1 MERLFATQGSST
13 KRKLRTVMLG
23 AGVILTTLRFTLCC
37 VYCQSPRMI
46 CLDNVIHISLW
57 IIMGIMGYYSI
68 RQNYKLR
75 NYLHYKDISIALT
88 FVALPLL
95 YHFWM
100 VKFLYFYS
108 ATYFNRDIQLL
119 GGIPAISVIL
129 ELCIQFR
136 FMIQPLRQKCG
147 LKIPSNIINELQQ
160 AALYVK
166 KYNYFM
172 LFHLTLTQTLS
183 ISTNGLLQEGTF
195 LALFELFSRVWG
207 IGTFEDIGTKI
218 LPAPEIS
225 ESNGRT
231 HTELVMIVF
240 IQSKKIPHVSRNFY
254 APMYH
259 NKTVI
264 TSPNKDIYYNVVNT
278 TDTSLYD
285 NTTNCEMLM
294 YHYMEPFDCSNG
306 HVLIPIVVNNNYKND
321 VYPH

>member
-1 MERLFATQGSST
+1 
-13 KRKLRTVMLG
+13 MLSW
-23 AGVILTTLRFTLCC
+23 FTLCC

-57 IIMGIMGYYSI
+57 IIMGVMGYYSI

-75 NYLHYKDISIALT
+75 NYKDISIALT

-147 LKIPSNIINELQQ
+147 LKIPSNVISELQQ

-172 LFHLTLTQTLS
+172 LFHLTL
-183 ISTNGLLQEGTF
+183 
-195 LALFELFSRVWG
+195 
-207 IGTFEDIGTKI
+207 
-218 LPAPEIS
+218 
-225 ESNGRT
+225 
-231 HTELVMIVF
+231 
-240 IQSKKIPHVSRNFY
+240 
-254 APMYH
+254 
-259 NKTVI
+259 
-264 TSPNKDIYYNVVNT
+264 
-278 TDTSLYD
+278 
-285 NTTNCEMLM
+285 
-294 YHYMEPFDCSNG
+294 
-306 HVLIPIVVNNNYKND
+306 
-321 VYPH
+321 

>member
-13 KRKLRTVMLG
+13 KRKLRTAMLG
-23 AGVILTTLRFTLCC
+23 AGVILTILRFTLCC

-225 ESNGRT
+225 ESNSRT
-231 HTELVMIVF
+231 RTELVMIVF

-306 HVLIPIVVNNNYKND
+306 HVLIPIVVNNNT
-321 VYPH
+321 V